1 MLLSILV
8 IIAVSFELCTSV
20 PAAPSSN
27 ADNPN
32 NLKNVLFIAID
43 DLRTELGTY
52 GHDFIKSP
60 NIDALAARSIV
71 FERAYCQV
79 AVCSPSRA
87 SLLTGRRPDTNHV
100 WRIANDEYW
109 RNYTNAT
116 TIPQYFKEN
125 GYVSIGMGKIF
136 HPGAP
141 SGNDDSAYS
150 WSLPYFHSSVPFDKK
165 GKSWTSYEGYEDDQ
179 LPDGDIANHALDML
193 HEIKKNRSLGDSL
206 PFFLAVGFHKPHL
219 PFEAP
224 SKYYDL
230 YPPADQIDPPKNPDV
245 PTDFPPIARGLG
257 EIMHYTDMK
266 PFFPNS
272 TVCETNAQAS
282 LYGKECRVSEEY
294 SRILRRAYYAC
305 VSYTDAQVGRVMK
318 ELEDLGFADD
328 TVIVLWADHGW
339 QLGEH
344 NHWTKHTNFEDATHV
359 PFMIR
364 VPGVTDKGM
373 RTKALVELIDIFPS
387 ITELAGL
394 NVPPMCPEENNKL
407 LACVEGTSVA
417 PLLQNPEQQW
427 KKAAFSQYSRPSAG
441 MTVIPDKPSFS
452 KDEHG
457 ENVMGYSLRV
467 DQYHFIEWYRFN
479 RSTATP
485 DWDEIWGTELYNH
498 TEPVIFFNDENVN
511 LADKPEMKSLVE
523 ELRKMIKDGWRAALP
538 PSTT

>member
-1 MLLSILV
+1 MDLSALV
-8 IIAVSFELCTSV
+8 AFSLVLCTSV
-20 PAAPSSN
+20 IEGSN
-27 ADNPN
+27 TGNGLEQA

-52 GHDFIKSP
+52 GHDFVKSP

-109 RNYTNAT
+109 RDYTNAT

-141 SGNDDSAYS
+141 SGNDDTAYS
-150 WSLPYFHSSVPFDKK
+150 WSLPYFHSSIPRDSN
-165 GKSWTSYEGYEDDQ
+165 GRSWTSYEGYKDNQ
-179 LPDGDIANHALDML
+179 LPDGDIADHAVITLQ
-193 HEIKKNRSLGDSL
+193 EIKKNHSLGDNI

-219 PFEAP
+219 PFRAP

-230 YPPADQIDPPKNPDV
+230 YPPADKIDPPKNPDV
-245 PTDFPPIARGLG
+245 PSDFPPIARGLG
-257 EIMHYTDMK
+257 ELMHYEDMK
-266 PFFPNS
+266 PFFPNQS
-272 TVCETNAQAS
+272 ACQTDVQAS
-282 LYGKECRVSEEY
+282 LYGKGCRVSEEY

-305 VSYTDAQVGRVMK
+305 VSYTDAQVGRLIK
-318 ELEDLGFADD
+318 ELEDLGFTDN

-359 PFMIR
+359 PFMIH
-364 VPGVTDKGM
+364 VPGVTDKGI

-394 NVPPMCPEENNKL
+394 DVPPMCPEDNNKL
-407 LACVEGTSVA
+407 LACVEGTSIT
-417 PLLQNPEQQW
+417 PLLKNPDQPW

-441 MTVIPDKPSFS
+441 MTVIPNEPAFS

-479 RSTATP
+479 RTTATP
-485 DWDEIWGTELYNH
+485 NWTDIWGTELYNH
-498 TEPVIFFNDENVN
+498 TEPVVFFNDENVN
-511 LADKPEMKSLVE
+511 LANQPGMKSLVE
-523 ELRKMIKDGWRAALP
+523 ELRKMIQDGWRAVLP
-538 PSTT
+538 P

>member
-1 MLLSILV
+1 MESMGITTNVVVISLV
-8 IIAVSFELCTSV
+8 VHVLIVQGLPHAQ
-20 PAAPSSN
+20 
-27 ADNPN
+27 D

-52 GHDFIKSP
+52 GHDIVKSP
-60 NIDALAARSIV
+60 NIDALALKSIV

-87 SLLTGRRPDTNHV
+87 CLLTGRRPDTNHV
-100 WRIANDEYW
+100 WRIADDEYW

-141 SGNDDSAYS
+141 SGNDDKAYS
-150 WSLPYFHSSVPFDKK
+150 WSLPYFHSAVSIDRG
-165 GKSWTSYEGYEDDQ
+165 GKSWTSYEGYKDNQ
-179 LPDGDIANHALDML
+179 LPDGDIADNAISTLQ
-193 HEIKKNRSLGDSL
+193 EIKKNRSLGDSL

-219 PFEAP
+219 PFQAP

-230 YPPADQIDPPKNPDV
+230 YPPVDQIAPPLNPDV
-245 PTDFPPIARGLG
+245 PTDFPPVARGMG
-257 EIMHYTDMK
+257 ELAHYQDMLQ
-266 PFFPNS
+266 FFPNI
-272 TVCETNAQAS
+272 TICETDVQAS
-282 LYGKECRVSEEY
+282 FYGKGCRVSEEY
-294 SRILRRAYYAC
+294 SQILRRAYYAC
-305 VSYTDAQVGRVMK
+305 ISYTDAQVGRVIK
-318 ELEDLGFADD
+318 QLEELGFADD
-328 TVIVLWADHGW
+328 TIIVLWADHGW

-359 PFMIR
+359 PFMIH
-364 VPGVTDKGM
+364 VPGVTDKGI

-394 NVPPMCPEENNKL
+394 EVPPMCPEEDNKL
-407 LACVEGTSVA
+407 LACVEGTSVT
-417 PLLQNPEQQW
+417 PLIKNPDRPW

-441 MTVIPDKPSFS
+441 MTVIPNEPAYS

-479 RSTATP
+479 RTTATP
-485 DWDEIWGTELYNH
+485 DWSNIYGTELYNH
-498 TEPVIFFNDENVN
+498 TEPVVFFNDENVN
-511 LADKPEMKSLVE
+511 LAKRPEMKSMIKD
-523 ELRKMIKDGWRAALP
+523 LRQMIKDGWRAAMP
-538 PSTT
+538 P

>member
-8 IIAVSFELCTSV
+8 VTAVSFGLCTSV
-20 PAAPSSN
+20 PAAPSSK

-100 WRIANDEYW
+100 WRIADDEYW

-141 SGNDDSAYS
+141 SGNDDSEYS
-150 WSLPYFHSSVPFDKK
+150 WSLPYYHSVIRIDRN

-179 LPDGDIANHALDML
+179 LPDGDIANHALDIL

-230 YPPADQIDPPKNPDV
+230 YPPTDQIDPPKNPDV

-305 VSYTDAQVGRVMK
+305 VSYTDAQVGKLIK

-538 PSTT
+538 SSTT